1 MGKADEEKIQVLYGE
16 KYQESR
22 YFSLLVENGS
32 KSDKLN
38 LTMIVHQKE
47 EEIVMMLLSRK
58 GSRRKSATIAL
69 CPPTHFP
76 LQKKERAK
84 WSYTQ

>member
-16 KYQESR
+16 KYQESQ

-47 EEIVMMLLSRK
+47 EEIVMMVLDRKRSR
-58 GSRRKSATIAL
+58 GKSAIIAA
-69 CPPTHFP
+69 CPPTHFLP
-76 LQKKERAK
+76 RRKGRAK
-84 WSYTQ
+84 